1 MKNAFL
7 SLLICFCW
15 TLGQAQDV
23 HIYYDVFKDSI
34 TYQVNGQ
41 VVERPLLKKG
51 NQLILHVQNYNDY
64 IYKLKVDTKDTNYT
78 IGNAGME
85 GSLMSGGNTG
95 VLSQLKGMLGTGTP
109 LENMIDNSE
118 TGIRDGFGTE
128 STAVMTSQMRDYQSQ
143 FQTAMSELTTL
154 EKEVRDIDQDIEAD
168 VQGYEFN
175 SFMQKEAI
183 SLRNNVDLPPN
194 KIKELTMEY
203 VEQILDLDKRK
214 KFDLKDLFER
224 QNLQADLKSKVEEY
238 ETEVGKMDRKLKE
251 VQLLR
256 ATMLALEYPEV
267 EKAKISLNVEA
278 VEAKTKT
285 LNVKVDTLKKQIPKL
300 SNWNIKELAS
310 IRYLYEEMKEHQFEK
325 TIILTPETDMSDL
338 TITLIPTDSAK
349 AKNLV
354 ERKLNPIKIQTYG
367 GLKVNA
373 SVGISFASY
382 FERPQN
388 YLVRD
393 GIIIGDDLDAFSPV
407 ITSFVH
413 FYGEGK
419 KQTTVGGTF
428 GFGVSLGGENSGLQN
443 YFLGPSLIMGKS
455 QRVVLT
461 TGVMGGQVNRISSG
475 YNVGDALEGET
486 VPTRSGYELGA
497 FFGVSFNIGGN

>member
-1 MKNAFL
+1 MKNTFL
-7 SLLICFCW
+7 PLLMCFCW
-15 TLGQAQDV
+15 SISPAQDV

-64 IYKLKVDTKDTNYT
+64 IYKLKVDTKDTNYS
-78 IGNAGME
+78 ISNSGME
-85 GSLMSGGNTG
+85 GSLMGGGNTG
-95 VLSQLKGMLGTGTP
+95 VLSQLKGMLGTGAP

-118 TGIRDGFGTE
+118 TGTRDGFGTE
-128 STAVMTSQMRDYQSQ
+128 STTVMTAQMRDYQSQ
-143 FQTAMSELTTL
+143 FQTAMKELTTL
-154 EKEVRDIDQDIEAD
+154 EEEVRDIDQDIEAD

-175 SFMQKEAI
+175 SFMQEEAI
-183 SLRNNVDLPPN
+183 ALRNNVDLPPN

-203 VEQILDLDKRK
+203 VEQILDIDQRK

-224 QNLQADLKSKVEEY
+224 QNLQADLKSKVDDY
-238 ETEVGKMDRKLKE
+238 EAEVNKMDRKLKE

-256 ATMLALEYPEV
+256 ATMLALDFPEA

-278 VEAKTKT
+278 VEAKTKN
-285 LNVKVDTLKKQIPKL
+285 LNVKVDTLKTQIPKL
-300 SNWNIKELAS
+300 ANWNIKELAQ

-325 TIILTPETDMSDL
+325 TIILTPETDRSDL

-349 AKNLV
+349 TKNLV
-354 ERKLNPIKIQTYG
+354 ERTLNPIKIQTYG

-419 KQTTVGGTF
+419 RQTTLGGTF
-428 GFGVSLGGENSGLQN
+428 GFGISLGGENSGLQN

-461 TGVMGGQVNRISSG
+461 TGVMGGQVNRISNG
-475 YNVGDALEGET
+475 YEVGDTLEGET
-486 VPTRSGYELGA
+486 VPTRSGYELGG
-497 FFGVSFNIGGN
+497 FFGISFNIGGN